1 MNLYHLF
8 SCCFIFISG
17 TNYYV
22 LASQKSTYPSPS
34 EGASDAHLAVVHL
47 VAQPGVEALRMGL
60 PRLVELQGDMG
71 VHAEG
76 EVVVDD
82 VQGDVRLAAVH
93 MVIGDVLVGRDLH
106 PPAVHEHALRHPDL
120 PQHLP
125 DRFVRVALKENR
137 L

>member
-1 MNLYHLF
+1 MILF
-8 SCCFIFISG
+8 IATIVIFCVSIKIAPQS
-17 TNYYV
+17 
-22 LASQKSTYPSPS
+22 A
-34 EGASDAHLAVVHL
+34 
-47 VAQPGVEALRMGL
+47 
-60 PRLVELQGDMG
+60 VELQGDMG

>member
-1 MNLYHLF
+1 VAAGVAEL
-8 SCCFIFISG
+8 SG
-17 TNYYV
+17 EV
-22 LASQKSTYPSPS
+22 LAVALERDPLGEVAVLAQDQIL
-34 EGASDAHLAVVHL
+34 AAHLAVVHL

-125 DRFVRVALKENR
+125 DRLVRVALKENR

>member
-1 MNLYHLF
+1 VAAGVAEL
-8 SCCFIFISG
+8 SG
-17 TNYYV
+17 EV
-22 LASQKSTYPSPS
+22 LAVALERYPLG
-34 EGASDAHLAVVHL
+34 EVTVLAQDQILAAHLAVVHL